1 MLRGIRK
8 ASANWL
14 GRIVMGG
21 VMTLLALSFAI
32 WGINDIFRGFG
43 RSTLAKIG
51 DTEIPIDLFRQT
63 YNERL
68 QKLAQQLG
76 HPITPEQA
84 NALGLDRQVLGGM
97 VAQAGLDQL
106 ARQMRLGISDAE
118 IARRITDDPN
128 FQTANGQFDR
138 ARFVDILRN
147 AGYTEQRFVA
157 EQRGV
162 MLRRQITDTVSGDLM
177 VPRAW
182 LDAVNQ
188 FQNQARSIEYVALG
202 PAQAGDI
209 TQPTADELNKYF
221 ADRKI
226 LFRAPEY
233 RKIVTVTMTPAELA
247 KSIEVSDDDVK
258 RAYDQNPSSYITPE
272 RRHLE
277 QIVFPT
283 MQEAQ
288 AASERIKS
296 GLSFTA
302 LAAARGLK
310 EQDIDL
316 GTVPKSRIVDPAVA
330 DAAFSLK
337 QGEVSA
343 PVQGRFGAVIVTVLK
358 IEPEVTKSLAMV
370 APFIRNDLALER
382 AKTKVQDIHDK
393 MEDARAGGS
402 TVEEAAHKLKLPV
415 VTHDALDRSGRDP
428 AGKLVAN
435 LPHAGDVISAA
446 FATDVGV
453 DNDPIEAD
461 GGYVWYDVTDITPA
475 RDRTLDEVKSQ
486 VEEHWRDDEI
496 ASRLKAKAADIL
508 DKLKNG
514 NALDAIAAADGRK
527 VETASD
533 LKRGT
538 ASGAISAKMINTV
551 FHTAKDA
558 FGSAEGDK
566 PTEWIVFRVSDVKTP
581 SLDPN
586 SPAGKNLNQVLQRQ
600 LSDDLLGQYV
610 AWVETYLGTT
620 VNQAALAQAVGN
632 AAPET
637 D

>member
-1 MLRGIRK
+1 M
-8 ASANWL
+8 
-14 GRIVMGG
+14 
-21 VMTLLALSFAI
+21 
-32 WGINDIFRGFG
+32 
-43 RSTLAKIG
+43 AKIG

-63 YNERL
+63 YNDRL

-84 NALGLDRQVLGGM
+84 NALGLDRQVLGEM
-97 VAQAGLDQL
+97 IAQAGLDQL

-118 IARRITDDPN
+118 IARRITNDPN
-128 FQTANGQFDR
+128 FQTPNGQFDR

-182 LDAVNQ
+182 LDAINQ
-188 FQNQARSIEYVALG
+188 FQNQQRSIEYVALG

-209 TQPTADELNKYF
+209 PQPTAEELNKYF
-221 ADRKI
+221 NDRKI

-233 RKIVTVTMTPAELA
+233 RKIVTVTVTPAELA
-247 KSIEVSDDDVK
+247 KSIEVSDEDVK
-258 RAYDQNPSSYITPE
+258 RAYDQNSSTYITPE
-272 RRHLE
+272 RRHVE
-277 QIVFPT
+277 QIVFPS

-296 GLSFTA
+296 GLSFAA
-302 LAAARGLK
+302 LAAERGLK

-316 GTVPKSRIVDPAVA
+316 GMVPKSGIIDPAVA

-337 QGEVSA
+337 EGEVSA

-358 IEPEVTKSLAMV
+358 IEPQETKPLAVV

-382 AKTKVQDIHDK
+382 AKTEVQDIHDK
-393 MEDARAGGS
+393 VEDARAGGS
-402 TVEEAAHKLKLPV
+402 TLEEAAQKLKLPI
-415 VTHDALDRSGRDP
+415 VTYDALDRSGRDP
-428 AGKLVAN
+428 AGKLVTN

-514 NALDAIAAADGRK
+514 NALDAIAAANGLK
-527 VETASD
+527 VETAGD

-538 ASGAISAKMINTV
+538 AGGAISAKMIDTV

-566 PTEWIVFRVSDVKTP
+566 PTQWIVFRVSDVKTP

-586 SPAGKNLNQVLQRQ
+586 SPAGKNLDQMLQRQ
-600 LSDDLLGQYV
+600 SSDDVFGQYV
-610 AWVETYLGTT
+610 AWVEAYLGTT
-620 VNQAALAQAVGN
+620 INQAALAQAVGN
-632 AAPET
+632 AAPDT